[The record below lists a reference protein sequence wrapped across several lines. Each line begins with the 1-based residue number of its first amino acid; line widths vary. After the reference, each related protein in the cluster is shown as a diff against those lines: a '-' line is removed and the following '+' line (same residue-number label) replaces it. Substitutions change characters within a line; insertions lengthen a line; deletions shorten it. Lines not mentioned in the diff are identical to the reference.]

1 MSSTANVTTAKP
13 GIGGAIWVAPL
24 ATVLPTD
31 ATTKLSVDFKSLGYI
46 SEDGLVNT
54 NTPTTENIKAWGG
67 DIVANV
73 QTEKEDT
80 FGYTLIE
87 AININVLK
95 KIYGED
101 NVKGTLETGI
111 TIKANSEELQEQVVV
126 VDTILKG
133 GILKRIV
140 IPVGKVSGLG
150 DISYADADALGYE
163 VTLTAVPDLEGNTH
177 YEYISKPAPAG
188 GGE

>member
-13 GIGGAIWVAPL
+13 AIGGAISVAPL
-24 ATVLPTD
+24 ETLLPTN
-31 ATTKLSVDFKSLGYI
+31 ATTPLSVEFKSLGYI

-80 FGYTLIE
+80 FSYTLIE

-101 NVKGTLETGI
+101 NVEGTLETGI
-111 TIKANSEELQEQVVV
+111 TIKANSEELKEQVVV

-140 IPVGKVSGLG
+140 IPVGKVSSVG
-150 DISYADADALGYE
+150 DISYGDADALGYE
-163 VTLTAVPDLEGNTH
+163 VTLTAVPDEEGNTH
-177 YEYISKPAPAG
+177 YEYIAKPG

>member
-1 MSSTANVTTAKP
+1 
-13 GIGGAIWVAPL
+13 
-24 ATVLPTD
+24 
-31 ATTKLSVDFKSLGYI
+31 
-46 SEDGLVNT
+46 NT

-95 KIYGED
+95 KIYGEN
-101 NVKGTLETGI
+101 NVEGTLETGI
-111 TIKANSEELQEQVVV
+111 TIKANSEELQEQTVV

-140 IPVGKVSGLG
+140 
-150 DISYADADALGYE
+150 
-163 VTLTAVPDLEGNTH
+163 
-177 YEYISKPAPAG
+177 
-188 GGE
+188 